1 MKYQQAKP
9 LIDKLIHIA
18 VLYHASPGLLRSKMY
33 EAIDEYLPTLDA
45 GCLER
50 GCPAY
55 DERDERNDG

>member
-18 VLYHASPGLLRSKMY
+18 VLYHASPGLLREKMFK
-33 EAIDEYLPTLDA
+33 EIDEFLPTLDA

-55 DERDERNDG
+55 DERDEQ